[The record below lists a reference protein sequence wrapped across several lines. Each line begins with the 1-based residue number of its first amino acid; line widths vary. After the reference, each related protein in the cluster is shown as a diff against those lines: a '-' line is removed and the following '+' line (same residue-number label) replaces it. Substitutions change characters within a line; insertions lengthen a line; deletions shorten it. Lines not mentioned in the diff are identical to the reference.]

1 MELTQSDRLHG
12 KKFVLERQDVNGD
25 GVVDIHDLRWEY
37 LEGDGDFNSDEVLA
51 LRDEADIIVTNP
63 PFSLIRPFMSWL
75 VDSGKRF
82 SIIGPR
88 GAALYKETFPLIRDN
103 KVWLG
108 RGFHAGN
115 AYFAVPDKGS
125 YANGVYDEQTGL
137 VKFRNCCW
145 FTNIDHGRRHEPI
158 QLMTMADNIKY
169 SKRKDVR
176 GGEYHHYYNLPD
188 AIDVPFIESIPSD
201 FDGVMGVPSTFL
213 DRYNP
218 DQFEILG
225 SAEDMDQMEGLG
237 VTPLGAHFVKKYKA
251 AGGTGGVSPGHRKL
265 GLTEPR
271 YYWPYKRILV
281 RHRKAQ
287 A

>member
-1 MELTQSDRLHG
+1 MESTQSDRLHG

-137 VKFRNCCW
+137 VKFRNSCW
-145 FTNIDHGRRHEPI
+145 FTNIDHGRRHEPL
-158 QLMTMADNIKY
+158 QLMTMEDNIKF
-169 SKRKDVR
+169 SKHKEVR
-176 GGEYHHYYNLPD
+176 GSATSSTTTYD
-188 AIDVPFIESIPSD
+188 AIEVPFVDAIPAD
-201 FDGVMGVPSTFL
+201 YDGMMGVPITFL
-213 DRYNP
+213 DKYNP
-218 DQFEILG
+218 DQFEIVAARTTWSPDG
-225 SAEDMDQMEGLG
+225 
-237 VTPLGAHFVKKYKA
+237 GARVNRSGRTRGYTA
-251 AGGTGGVSPGHRKL
+251 QAGG
-265 GLTEPR
+265 R
-271 YYWPYKRILV
+271 YFRRRQA
-281 RHRKAQ
+281 RHGPPQ
-287 A
+287 HSG